1 MNIEVRLCP
10 KEQSFIIHNLY
21 PLYLHDMSEIWGT
34 RPNPYGIF
42 DEDNGVMNLSEL
54 SRRHEVWWEQR
65 ASLYPY
71 LITVDG
77 DAAGFALVTAESE
90 ESLVSGKYH
99 LNDYFVLRAFRR
111 QGVAQKAAVQL
122 FDQLQGSWELQTNS
136 NERNMTSQIFW
147 RRTLDTYTGGKYTEV
162 EGVHP
167 KKGDMLVF
175 RFSSN
180 R

>member
-42 DEDNGVMNLSEL
+42 DEDAGVRTLSEV
-54 SRRHEVWWEQR
+54 SERHENWWEQP
-65 ASLYPY
+65 SDLFPY

-77 DAAGFALVTAESE
+77 SAAGFALVTDESE
-90 ESLVSGKYH
+90 ASSPNTKYH
-99 LNDYFVLRAFRR
+99 LNDYFVLRAYRR

-122 FDQLQGSWELQTNS
+122 FNQLQGGWELQTNS
-136 NERNMTSQIFW
+136 SERNMTSQIFW
-147 RRTLDTYTGGKYTEV
+147 RRTLDTYTGGKYTEGK
-162 EGVHP
+162 GVHP